1 MASLLRTREFCRSGT
16 FPLRAHVGDRDAHPS
31 SKRCCI
37 DGNDNQTALLNRPAD
52 IPDLGWP
59 LHRPEMPVREC
70 PNLRPARHLVPSDP
84 VSSCSSPRRA
94 GAFAFRAPLFVPGVA
109 PFFVNRSSYGPTPS
123 HSSFLPVASV
133 VHVGVSAAGKFQQES
148 LPKFVFRVLISN
160 GLNSDRCTCFT
171 GRLSTGNADPCCG
184 TGASGLCAGT
194 TKGALDVGCP
204 WPESSAGQESS
215 VTRSASKPL
224 RWW

>member
-1 MASLLRTREFCRSGT
+1 MPCAPFSPIRPGKLLFFSPESRSFCLPGSIVCPRCRS
-16 FPLRAHVGDRDAHPS
+16 L
-31 SKRCCI
+31 
-37 DGNDNQTALLNRPAD
+37 
-52 IPDLGWP
+52 
-59 LHRPEMPVREC
+59 
-70 PNLRPARHLVPSDP
+70 
-84 VSSCSSPRRA
+84 
-94 GAFAFRAPLFVPGVA
+94 
-109 PFFVNRSSYGPTPS
+109 FVNRSSYGPTPS

-224 RWW
+224 DGGKPGALGDRLVGRFTTLLPAFTLTSCRPRTEAQDLVQKKV